1 MRWGAAIVSAV
12 RILVVEDDADL
23 RFAVAAALRGDGL
36 AVDEVADLPAAD
48 EALFVTRYDCVVF
61 DRMLPC
67 GDAVGYVHELRRVGR
82 TVPVLF
88 LTARDTVA
96 DRVEGFSSGGDDYL
110 VKPFAVPELVARVR
124 SLCRRAGIVRAPVH
138 RVAGLE
144 IDTARRQVRRD
155 GVLLV
160 LTRKEFAVL
169 EILAAHP
176 DQAVPRGELIER
188 CWDEMAE
195 PNSNVVEVLVSQLRR
210 KLGEPMVIHTVRG
223 VGYRLASAGSGG

>member
-1 MRWGAAIVSAV
+1 MRT
-12 RILVVEDDADL
+12 LVVEDEGDL
-23 RFAVAAALRGDGL
+23 RFAVVAALRNDGL
-36 AVDEVADLPAAD
+36 AVDGVSDLPAAD

-61 DRMLPC
+61 DRMLPS
-67 GDAVGYVHELRRVGR
+67 GDAVAYVQRLRQAGR

-96 DRVEGFSSGGDDYL
+96 DRVAGFAGGGDDYL
-110 VKPFAVPELVARVR
+110 VKPFAMPELVARVH
-124 SLCRRAGIVRAPVH
+124 SLCRRAEVVRAPVH
-138 RVAGLE
+138 QVADLE
-144 IDTARRQVRRD
+144 IDTARRQVRRR

-169 EILAAHP
+169 ELLATRL

-210 KLGEPMVIHTVRG
+210 KLGDPLVIRTVRG
-223 VGYRLASAGSGG
+223 VGYQLASTGSGG